1 MEAPMHPAPT
11 MTTGARSRL
20 PSLMPPP
27 RSSGRLPAPPGA
39 ERDAVYAR
47 AARRRSRAIDRR
59 FHCGPRCPT
68 RREGDDGPTAAA
80 SIDGRHLAAA
90 SLRAA
95 EALSGE
101 LRLALVGLSLDQI
114 LQRVRRRA
122 RHLELLLTQL
132 QLVEGRRHLVAL
144 RIPRLDLAVL
154 GLGAV

>member
-68 RREGDDGPTAAA
+68 RREGDHGPTAAA
-80 SIDGRHLAAA
+80 SSDGRARVSAT
-90 SLRAA
+90 LRAP
-95 EALSGE
+95 EALSRE
-101 LRLALVGLSLDQI
+101 LGLARVGVALDQI
-114 LQRVRRRA
+114 LQRLLRRGRL
-122 RHLELLLTQL
+122 LEPLLTQR
-132 QLVEGRRHLVAL
+132 QLVEGRRHLV
-144 RIPRLDLAVL
+144 
-154 GLGAV
+154 